1 MSRLE
6 YESLQYHI
14 RFRQSVYSQ
23 FKAYRCHIIGTQTFQ
38 SAARTN
44 KHTCKAGA
52 LRGVGGRG
60 VPSTRIVRARSRRC
74 QRRAERAAAP
84 RRRVGYC
91 RSDRWDLVPWP
102 PAHAA
107 RCRRSSCSSQRAAR
121 RLPPSS
127 QRLVRRSSRL
137 GRTAGWG
144 SQPPPRGCS
153 AAAPTSIRAWRTTGR
168 PGKIRTTTLRLTQ
181 WRTHSW
187 EYSSPATFNR
197 E

>member
-1 MSRLE
+1 M
-6 YESLQYHI
+6 
-14 RFRQSVYSQ
+14 
-23 FKAYRCHIIGTQTFQ
+23 
-38 SAARTN
+38 
-44 KHTCKAGA
+44 
-52 LRGVGGRG
+52 RGVGGRG

-84 RRRVGYC
+84 RRPVGYC

-153 AAAPTSIRAWRTTGR
+153 AAAPTSIRAWRTTG
-168 PGKIRTTTLRLTQ
+168 PQTIHGLNTLKAKPKDKYFLSRGLFFAGRYQ
-181 WRTHSW
+181 VRMFKH
-187 EYSSPATFNR
+187 ATFHMFHSVSRGFTFAAFHR
-197 E
+197 EVSPRNGCT

>member
-1 MSRLE
+1 M
-6 YESLQYHI
+6 
-14 RFRQSVYSQ
+14 
-23 FKAYRCHIIGTQTFQ
+23 
-38 SAARTN
+38 
-44 KHTCKAGA
+44 
-52 LRGVGGRG
+52 RGVGGRG

-74 QRRAERAAAP
+74 QRRVEHAAAP
-84 RRRVGYC
+84 RQRVGYC

-153 AAAPTSIRAWRTTGR
+153 AAAPTSIRASRTTGR
-168 PGKIRTTTLRLTQ
+168 PGKIRTTSLRWSFDVYNGRRVAPWRRQVPEGPCRRDPTGQSGHRRKASDGWRDADQAASTGALTLP
-181 WRTHSW
+181 THL
-187 EYSSPATFNR
+187 
-197 E
+197 